1 MKTCCS
7 DVKVCLGYDYQFI
20 DELVYKLKDKLQ
32 QLSYKK
38 IKALKYNYF
47 CEEDIDEQVNEINI
61 FIRSLNRIKTS
72 FLHIER
78 YCLPEDRIQAIIE
91 KSIKIA
97 GKTPCPKNRL
107 DIVIDETQLN
117 KYLLS
122 APRCVSYDTWNKF
135 SRYLCGKL
143 GFTLKVEKEMCDISF
158 ELTRKI
164 ISCNLMYA
172 LSIKRDLCNLGY
184 SIKKT
189 KDECKVEYKI
199 LLEQVPNCDL
209 EFKTFLSFTNKHQLS
224 YPIIKEVYESGL
236 SLLEVDGDAVL
247 CSPINNY
254 KLTEI
259 TPSSLEELLNEG
271 YVVTLN
277 KNDIKQDYTK

>member
-7 DVKVCLGYDYQFI
+7 DVKVCLGYDNQFI

-107 DIVIDETQLN
+107 DINIDDTQLN

-135 SRYLCGKL
+135 SRNLCGKL

-158 ELTRKI
+158 EITRNI

-172 LSIKRDLCNLGY
+172 LSIKRDLCNLLMLL
-184 SIKKT
+184 T
-189 KDECKVEYKI
+189 I
-199 LLEQVPNCDL
+199 L
-209 EFKTFLSFTNKHQLS
+209 
-224 YPIIKEVYESGL
+224 
-236 SLLEVDGDAVL
+236 A
-247 CSPINNY
+247 
-254 KLTEI
+254 
-259 TPSSLEELLNEG
+259 
-271 YVVTLN
+271 
-277 KNDIKQDYTK
+277 